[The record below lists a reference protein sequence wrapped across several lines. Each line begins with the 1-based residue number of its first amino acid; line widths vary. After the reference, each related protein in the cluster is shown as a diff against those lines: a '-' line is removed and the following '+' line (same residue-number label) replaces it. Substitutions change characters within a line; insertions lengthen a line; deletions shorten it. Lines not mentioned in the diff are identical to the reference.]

1 MNSLEAQG
9 CLGWGLIGSGTKSF
23 MFITDC
29 PSRLFLIFW
38 KLFCS
43 RTNLYLLFWQW
54 LVWSWTLF
62 SCWELVAGSISTRF
76 SLSDASVSDTSKRSQ
91 RFSGFKKKKSFS
103 LSRVLLQVIIF
114 ALIFLSPQNSLFRP
128 FLFHSLTHL
137 LPRLQLLCVS
147 AKWEAEVQGL
157 RIQTLCSAGLE
168 SQR

>member
-54 LVWSWTLF
+54 SVWSWTLF
-62 SCWELVAGSISTRF
+62 SCWELVTGSISTRF
-76 SLSDASVSDTSKRSQ
+76 SLSDASISDTSKRSLK
-91 RFSGFKKKKSFS
+91 FGLKKKNPSS

-114 ALIFLSPQNSLFRP
+114 ALIFLSPQKRIFSFS
-128 FLFHSLTHL
+128 FSFSHTS
-137 LPRLQLLCVS
+137 S
-147 AKWEAEVQGL
+147 AKTATSVCQ
-157 RIQTLCSAGLE
+157 C
-168 SQR
+168 

>member
-54 LVWSWTLF
+54 SVWSSTLF
-62 SCWELVAGSISTRF
+62 SCWELVAGSISNRF
-76 SLSDASVSDTSKRSQ
+76 SLSDASISDTSKWSL
-91 RFSGFKKKKSFS
+91 RFLGFKKKNPSS

-114 ALIFLSPQNSLFRP
+114 ALVFLSPQNSFFSP
-128 FLFHSLTHL
+128 FSFSFSHTS
-137 LPRLQLLCVS
+137 S
-147 AKWEAEVQGL
+147 AKTAASMCQ
-157 RIQTLCSAGLE
+157 C
-168 SQR
+168 